1 MSSDFQQCH
10 SAIARDTTTTT
21 LELSLIR
28 VDARR
33 AQALHDVRCNGLCAS
48 ILSEQYQD
56 VSSIINLS
64 VSGLYHL
71 YPFTFHISAFPTMV
85 GINM

>member
-48 ILSEQYQD
+48 ILSEQYQ
-56 VSSIINLS
+56 VSSTFPLVAYITYIPLRSIS
-64 VSGLYHL
+64 VHS
-71 YPFTFHISAFPTMV
+71 PW
-85 GINM
+85 

>member
-10 SAIARDTTTTT
+10 SAIARDTTLTT

-48 ILSEQYQD
+48 ILSEQYQ
-56 VSSIINLS
+56 VSSTFPLVAYISYITPLRSIS
-64 VSGLYHL
+64 VHS
-71 YPFTFHISAFPTMV
+71 P
-85 GINM
+85 